1 MPRPL
6 PLPKMP
12 SLPHFNCLGHTSKL
26 WLTLRIY
33 LFSYLLRA
41 NTDAH
46 APQMRGEW
54 WFRGGGEG
62 IFGGADKDL
71 KDLHL
76 LQGILWQET
85 QKENITSNL
94 IFIL

>member
-6 PLPKMP
+6 PQKPY
-12 SLPHFNCLGHTSKL
+12 LPHFNCLGHTSKL

-33 LFSYLLRA
+33 LFSYLPRA

-46 APQMRGEW
+46 APQMRGERW
-54 WFRGGGEG
+54 RKRGVLRVAH
-62 IFGGADKDL
+62 FGGAGKDL

-76 LQGILWQET
+76 VWEILGH
-85 QKENITSNL
+85 
-94 IFIL
+94 

>member
-1 MPRPL
+1 
-6 PLPKMP
+6 
-12 SLPHFNCLGHTSKL
+12 
-26 WLTLRIY
+26 
-33 LFSYLLRA
+33 
-41 NTDAH
+41 
-46 APQMRGEW
+46 MRGEW
-54 WFRGGGEG
+54 WFRRGRKG
-62 IFGGADKDL
+62 IFGGTDKDL